1 MEDSFTFLTGKGC
14 LVEVKPDSNT
24 TSLYSIE
31 GLQNGTLKDDE
42 LLLIDS
48 IDISSEDAALAKDA
62 LNDTHALYVYGT
74 TFSKVIVKGT
84 IYMGSASKK
93 ASKNT
98 TSGEPFSSAM
108 VKSLTEWF
116 STNRLSQKKGAVN
129 VSMAQGFK
137 GKVYFLKLRFG
148 DTNPKINA
156 VGFALE
162 GIMEPKKDLV
172 NGEPAGTV

>member
-1 MEDSFTFLTGKGC
+1 MKDSFTFLTGKGC

-31 GLQNGTLKDDE
+31 GLQNGTLQNDE

-62 LNDTHALYVYGT
+62 LNDTHAVYVYGT

-84 IYMGSASKK
+84 IYMGSASK
-93 ASKNT
+93 NT
-98 TSGEPFSSAM
+98 TSGGSFSSAM

-116 STNRLSQKKGAVN
+116 STNRLSKKKAAVN

-162 GIMEPKKDLV
+162 GIMEPKKDLA
-172 NGEPAGTV
+172 NKEPAGTV

>member
-1 MEDSFTFLTGKGC
+1 MKDSFTFLTGKGC
-14 LVEVKPDSNT
+14 LVEVKPDSNNT
-24 TSLYSIE
+24 TSLYSIQD
-31 GLQNGTLKDDE
+31 LDDKIGTLVDDE

-74 TFSKVIVKGT
+74 TFSKVTVKGT
-84 IYMGSASKK
+84 IYMGSAS
-93 ASKNT
+93 NV
-98 TSGEPFSSAM
+98 SGTNGSAGFSSSM
-108 VKSLTEWF
+108 VKSLTDWF
-116 STNRLSQKKGAVN
+116 SKNRLSVKKDAVS
-129 VSMAQGFK
+129 VSMAKGFK

-162 GIMEPKKDLV
+162 GLMAPTKKPV
-172 NGEPAGTV
+172 YSEQ

>member
-1 MEDSFTFLTGKGC
+1 MKDSFTFLTGKGC
-14 LVEVKPDSNT
+14 LVEVKPDSNNT

-31 GLQNGTLKDDE
+31 ELDSNIGKLVDGE

-74 TFSKVIVKGT
+74 TFSKVTVKGT
-84 IYMGSASKK
+84 IYMGSASKG
-93 ASKNT
+93 AANANNT
-98 TSGEPFSSAM
+98 GFSSAM
-108 VKSLTEWF
+108 VKTLTTWF
-116 STNRLSQKKGAVN
+116 SSNRLSVKQGPVA
-129 VSMAQGFK
+129 VSMAKGFK
-137 GKVYFLKLRFG
+137 GMVYFLKLRFG

-162 GIMEPKKDLV
+162 GLMAPTKKPV
-172 NGEPAGTV
+172 YSE